1 MNVRALSAENM
12 ESSSDLLLTQWEK
25 ARPDIDSKQFEVVLR
40 LRAISLL
47 MDQRSESVAKS
58 LSLKRREM
66 YVLLALRRS
75 GEPFRLRPTDIFKL
89 LQVTSGTLTYR
100 IDRLEV
106 LGLVRRVPDP
116 DDRRSLVVEL
126 TATGKSL
133 ADKAVDMEIE
143 AVAFPLRELLK
154 DTVAVSQLNTH
165 LKRVGRLYD
174 EAIKPSDN
182 PIIHKI
188 ITHD

>member
-1 MNVRALSAENM
+1 M
-12 ESSSDLLLTQWEK
+12 ESSSDILLAEWAK

-100 IDRLEV
+100 IDRLEN
-106 LGLVRRVPDP
+106 LGLVRRVADTE
-116 DDRRSLVVEL
+116 DRRSMVVEL
-126 TATGKSL
+126 TEKGRSF
-133 ADKAVDMEIE
+133 ADKAVELEIE
-143 AVAFPLRELLK
+143 AVASPLRELLR
-154 DTVAVSQLNTH
+154 DATSVGQLNAH
-165 LKRVGRLYD
+165 LKRIGRLYD
-174 EAIKPSDN
+174 EAISPDEN
-182 PIIHKI
+182 PIIHETVIK
-188 ITHD
+188 